1 MKHHLEHDQYRVY
14 ELIWQRFVASQ
25 MNPALVLTTTA
36 DITAGPFLLRASGS
50 RVKFDGFTRAYSS
63 TLIDTKAQSPAGA
76 MPFPRSKHQAPG
88 ARRGRRAEQL
98 AILPEQHFTTP
109 PPRYT
114 EASLVKMLEEKGIGR
129 PSTYA
134 TIVSTIL
141 TRDYVERD
149 RGKLTRPSWA

>member
-36 DITAGPFLLRASGS
+36 DITAGPFSSALREAGS
-50 RVKFDGFTRAYSS
+50 SS
-63 TLIDTKAQSPAGA
+63 TASPGLQLHADRYEGSK
-76 MPFPRSKHQAPG
+76 PRRGRCRSRGRKHQAPG

-129 PSTYA
+129 RAPTPRS
-134 TIVSTIL
+134 
-141 TRDYVERD
+141 
-149 RGKLTRPSWA
+149 